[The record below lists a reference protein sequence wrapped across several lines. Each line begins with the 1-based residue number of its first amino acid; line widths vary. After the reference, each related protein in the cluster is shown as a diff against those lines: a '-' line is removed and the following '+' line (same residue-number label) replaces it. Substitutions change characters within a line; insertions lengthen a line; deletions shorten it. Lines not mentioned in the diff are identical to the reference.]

1 MCAGTRIV
9 VWVGLCSGIGMGVC
23 MVLCIGIIILGII
36 IIIRTHN
43 INGASVVILT
53 ISVYVCL

>member
-1 MCAGTRIV
+1 MCAGTRIG

-23 MVLCIGIIILGII
+23 IVLCIGIIILGII

-53 ISVYVCL
+53 ISV